1 MAILIC
7 PFMMAVA
14 GLKIVEPYDYP
25 AGDTRNDPAFRL
37 LFYGRAI
44 VVLGIVTAWSLWSLL
59 RRRS

>member
-1 MAILIC
+1 MEPDWDEERRRLCSRANKTMAILIC

-37 LFYGRAI
+37 
-44 VVLGIVTAWSLWSLL
+44 
-59 RRRS
+59 